1 MDTNK
6 KPLIAYFSCS
16 GQTRRLA
23 HTLAET
29 TGGQL
34 HEIQPVQAYTASD
47 LDWNDK
53 SSRSS
58 LEMADPACRPAIQNK
73 VAQMDQYDLVFL
85 GFPIW
90 WYEAPRIIATFL
102 ESYDFTGKTVIPFA
116 TSGGSGMGKTDSI
129 LQKICPAPRWL
140 PGARLSPQASQDQ
153 LRTWI
158 EQLGC

>member
-102 ESYDFTGKTVIPFA
+102 ESYDFTGKTIILFA
-116 TSGGSGMGKTDSI
+116 TSGGSGLGKSAAG
-129 LQKICPAPRWL
+129 LRRSA
-140 PGARLSPQASQDQ
+140 PQAKIVDGRLLNGRLDEGDLKAWVSG
-153 LRTWI
+153 LN
-158 EQLGC
+158 L